1 MTVDLRAV
9 EYPADGETEKAAAE
23 PIRREA
29 RANFIVSKY
38 QSIDNTAVIMI
49 S

>member
-9 EYPADGETEKAAAE
+9 EYPADEEAVKAAAE

-29 RANFIVSKY
+29 RASFIVAELST
-38 QSIDNTAVIMI
+38 ID
-49 S
+49 